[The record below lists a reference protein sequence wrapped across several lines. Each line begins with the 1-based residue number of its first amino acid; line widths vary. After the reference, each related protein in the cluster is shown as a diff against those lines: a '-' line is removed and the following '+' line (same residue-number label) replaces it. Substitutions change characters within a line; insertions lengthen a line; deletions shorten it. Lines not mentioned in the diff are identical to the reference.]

1 MAQQAGEVL
10 GAQDLIA
17 YILKEPKIL
26 QKVTQGLK
34 AKARGYSH
42 CKVVLEEERIYFGK
56 YSWGGISG
64 FWMELIKCYDH
75 ISFAEFFIKV
85 WDTLMEM
92 TTNPIAQEAIR
103 EGLSREVLIKGIHEK
118 DQNILHRFFDVLRH
132 IVDDGYWRDKG
143 LKSNCADGADVRD
156 HHFNSCPYAN
166 SEIEVEVEPRRRKT
180 GFVKVVDSVGDPFE
194 IIDIKWVGGRS

>member
-1 MAQQAGEVL
+1 MAQRAGEVL

-34 AKARGYSH
+34 PKARGYSH
-42 CKVVLEEERIYFGK
+42 CKIVLEEERIYFGK

-75 ISFAEFFIKV
+75 ISFADFLVKV

-103 EGLSREVLIKGIHEK
+103 EGLSREMLIKGIHEK

-143 LKSNCADGADVRD
+143 LNSSSTTND
-156 HHFNSCPYAN
+156 HHFKSCPYAE
-166 SEIEVEVEPRRRKT
+166 SGIEVEVEARRKNP
-180 GFVKVVDSVGDPFE
+180 GFIKVVDSIGDVFE
-194 IIDIKWVGGRS
+194 VISVNWLGGRR